1 MRKVSLLLFPMLAI
15 ALLMAFA
22 SVPAAAQAVTS
33 TGDNSVYF
41 VSYFSNNVAAA
52 PDATVRF
59 INDGDTAGNLWAA
72 FYVFDD
78 SQELTEC
85 CACEITPDG
94 LLSEDVKTQLTANP
108 LTGKVPTRGVIKA
121 ISSATLDPTN
131 VIPTAGLRGFAT
143 HIQKGPAA
151 TYAITETPSLTR
163 IWAKEQTLLQ
173 NLCYYAD
180 GLLSGLP
187 CTCTAGR
194 PRVLVF
200 GLCGRETRNKSG
212 RRTLASASGF
222 FCPV

>member
-1 MRKVSLLLFPMLAI
+1 MKKVSLLLLAI
-15 ALLMAFA
+15 ALLMGVV
-22 SVPAAAQAVTS
+22 SGTAAAQAVTA

-108 LTGKVPTRGVIKA
+108 ITGKVPTRGVIKV
-121 ISSATLDPTN
+121 ISSSSLDPTN
-131 VIPTAGLRGFAT
+131 VIPTAGLRGWAT
-143 HIQKGPAA
+143 HIQTVKAA
-151 TYAITETPSLTR
+151 TYAITETAFADSNL
-163 IWAKEQTLLQ
+163 INAEEKLLQ
-173 NLCYYAD
+173 NLCYYDA
-180 GLLSGLP
+180 LLSGLP
-187 CTCTAGR
+187 CTCT
-194 PRVLVF
+194 PEDHDF
-200 GLCGRETRNKSG
+200 
-212 RRTLASASGF
+212 
-222 FCPV
+222 

>member
-59 INDGDTAGNLWAA
+59 INDGDTGGNLWAA

-121 ISSATLDPTN
+121 ISSCVSGPDQRYSDGRTPWIRDAHPNGQSRDVRRYRN
-131 VIPTAGLRGFAT
+131 NLRRF
-143 HIQKGPAA
+143 
-151 TYAITETPSLTR
+151 E
-163 IWAKEQTLLQ
+163 
-173 NLCYYAD
+173 
-180 GLLSGLP
+180 SG
-187 CTCTAGR
+187 GER
-194 PRVLVF
+194 
-200 GLCGRETRNKSG
+200 
-212 RRTLASASGF
+212 ASAVAE
-222 FCPV
+222 PLLL